1 MTSSLKPIG
10 LFGGS
15 FDPVHLGHINLAESA
30 VNLIGLEQVRFIPL
44 NAPAHREAS
53 LTRLEDRLKM
63 LHRALRPP
71 FFLDET
77 EINRGGVSYTVD
89 TLRSFRDE
97 YPTRSLC
104 LLLGK
109 DSFDQLDSWRS
120 YDELLSI
127 ANIVVAGRS
136 NSYNGIP
143 AHLKSTFERA
153 LSESVASLHSKKCG
167 VLYFLEAPLT
177 DVSSTKIRCNI
188 LKGESLLGLVPDEV
202 AFFIEQKKL
211 YQI

>member
-1 MTSSLKPIG
+1 MPIG

-15 FDPVHLGHINLAESA
+15 FDPVHLGHLNLAKNA
-30 VNLIGLEQVRFIPL
+30 IDLIGLEQVRFIPV
-44 NAPAHREAS
+44 NVPAHRDAS
-53 LTRLEDRLKM
+53 LTKLEDRLKM

-89 TLRSFRDE
+89 TLRSFRNE

-109 DSFDQLDSWRS
+109 DSFDQLGSWRS
-120 YDELLSI
+120 YDKLLSI
-127 ANIVVAGRS
+127 VNIVVAGRP
-136 NSYNGIP
+136 NTFDGIP
-143 AHLKSTFERA
+143 AHLKATFESS
-153 LSESVASLHSKKCG
+153 LSENVASLHAKKFG
-167 VLYFLEAPLT
+167 VLYFLEAQLT
-177 DVSSTKIRCNI
+177 DVSSTKVRCNI
-188 LKGESLLGLVPDEV
+188 LKGKSLRGLVPDEV

-211 YQI
+211 YQL

>member
-1 MTSSLKPIG
+1 MPIG

-15 FDPVHLGHINLAESA
+15 FDPVHLGHLNLAKSA
-30 VNLIGLEQVRFIPL
+30 IDLIGLEQVRFIPL
-44 NAPAHREAS
+44 NLPAHREAS

-63 LHRALRPP
+63 LQRALRPP

-77 EINRGGVSYTVD
+77 EISRGGVSYTVE
-89 TLRSFRDE
+89 TLQSFRDE

-120 YDELLSI
+120 YDKLLSI
-127 ANIVVAGRS
+127 VNIVVAGRP
-136 NSYNGIP
+136 NSHNGIP
-143 AHLKSTFERA
+143 AHLKSTFESA
-153 LSESVASLHSKKCG
+153 FSKSVTSLHTKKCG
-167 VLYFLEAPLT
+167 VLYFLEAPLM

-188 LKGESLLGLVPDEV
+188 LKGESLMGLVSEEV
-202 AFFIEQKKL
+202 AHFIEQKNL
-211 YQI
+211 YQV

>member
-1 MTSSLKPIG
+1 MPIG

-15 FDPVHLGHINLAESA
+15 FDPVHLGHLNLAKSA
-30 VNLIGLEQVRFIPL
+30 IDLIGLEQVRFIPL
-44 NAPAHREAS
+44 NLPAHREAS

-63 LHRALRPP
+63 LQSALRPP

-77 EINRGGVSYTVD
+77 EISRGGVSYTVE
-89 TLRSFRDE
+89 TLQSFRDE

-120 YDELLSI
+120 YDKLLSI
-127 ANIVVAGRS
+127 VNIVVAGRP
-136 NSYNGIP
+136 NSHNGIP
-143 AHLKSTFERA
+143 AHLKSTFESA
-153 LSESVASLHSKKCG
+153 LSKNVTSLHTKKCG
-167 VLYFLEAPLT
+167 VLYFLEAPLM

-188 LKGESLLGLVPDEV
+188 LKGESLMGLVSEEV
-202 AFFIEQKKL
+202 AHFIEQKNL
-211 YQI
+211 YQL